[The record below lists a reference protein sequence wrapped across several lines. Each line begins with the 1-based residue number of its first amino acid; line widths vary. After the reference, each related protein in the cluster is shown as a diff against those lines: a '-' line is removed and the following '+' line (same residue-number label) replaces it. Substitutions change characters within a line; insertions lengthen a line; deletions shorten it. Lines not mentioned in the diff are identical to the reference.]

1 MRGGRLERPGDY
13 AEGMRKALALVL
25 LLSLPSLAADT
36 YVGTLASSGSSVNNT
51 TTSAP
56 FELSSGQA
64 YAIQCDATAYVVA
77 GSTATTTAGV
87 KLAADQLY
95 DVFIR
100 DTPARLAIIGDGGA
114 ANCRVFLYSP
124 DPRR

>member
-1 MRGGRLERPGDY
+1 
-13 AEGMRKALALVL
+13 MRKALALVL
-25 LLSLPSLAADT
+25 LLSLPVAAADT

-56 FELSSGQA
+56 FELSAGQA